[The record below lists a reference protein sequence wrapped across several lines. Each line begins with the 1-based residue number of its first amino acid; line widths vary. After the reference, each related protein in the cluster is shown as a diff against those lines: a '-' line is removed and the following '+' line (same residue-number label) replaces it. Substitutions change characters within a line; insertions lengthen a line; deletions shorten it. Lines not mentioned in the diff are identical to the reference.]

1 MNKKEKNKY
10 SGELFER
17 IIVNSFENENY
28 VEKDTKLTE
37 EENEKCC
44 NSAKKVLNYL
54 KENIQ
59 IETIKHICKETK
71 NQLGDILINNK
82 ISVEIKYLNSS
93 GLGTYHNSTLSYFDK
108 KLKLKSYKD
117 FLKENNYYSFV
128 NELLKENNLVA
139 NIENSSPFT
148 IEESKI
154 IRKQLKDKYSDIK
167 DYEEKIRKQYI
178 DYLYK
183 ELINNKEL
191 INILIFDLINKITF
205 SKDNYNYKGIVDYYI
220 VFLENKNKIIT
231 IKKESLEELKN
242 KKIEIQKT
250 DKSIIIKDLFR
261 IVPGWQNGTGLNNAT
276 IRIFLDEDVI

>member
-1 MNKKEKNKY
+1 M
-10 SGELFER
+10 
-17 IIVNSFENENY
+17 
-28 VEKDTKLTE
+28 
-37 EENEKCC
+37 
-44 NSAKKVLNYL
+44 

-59 IETIKHICKETK
+59 IETIKHIGTETK
-71 NQLGDILINNK
+71 NQLGDILINNE
-82 ISVEIKYLNSS
+82 ISVEIKYLNSV
-93 GLGTYHNSTLSYFDK
+93 GLGTYHNSTLSYFDR

-128 NELLKENNLVA
+128 NGLLKENNLIA

-154 IRKQLKDKYSDIK
+154 IRKQLKDKYVDIK
-167 DYEEKIRKQYI
+167 NYEEKIRTSYVN
-178 DYLYK
+178 YLYK

-250 DKSIIIKDLFR
+250 DKSIVIKDLFR

-276 IRIFLDEDVI
+276 IRIFLDEEYLYSS

>member
-1 MNKKEKNKY
+1 MAW
-10 SGELFER
+10 
-17 IIVNSFENENY
+17 VP
-28 VEKDTKLTE
+28 
-37 EENEKCC
+37 
-44 NSAKKVLNYL
+44 
-54 KENIQ
+54 
-59 IETIKHICKETK
+59 
-71 NQLGDILINNK
+71 
-82 ISVEIKYLNSS
+82 
-93 GLGTYHNSTLSYFDK
+93 YHNSTLSYFDR

-128 NELLKENNLVA
+128 NELLKENNLIA
-139 NIENSSPFT
+139 NIDNSSPFT

-167 DYEEKIRKQYI
+167 DYEEKIRTFYV

-205 SKDNYNYKGIVDYYI
+205 SKDKYSYKGIVDYYI
-220 VFLENKNKIIT
+220 VYLENKNKIIT

>member
-28 VEKDTKLTE
+28 VEKESKLTE
-37 EENEKCC
+37 EENQKCC
-44 NSAKKVLNYL
+44 NSAKKLLNYL
-54 KENIQ
+54 KENIP
-59 IETIKHICKETK
+59 IKTIKHIGKETK
-71 NQLGDILINNK
+71 NQLGNILINNK
-82 ISVEIKYLNSS
+82 ISVEIKYLNSV
-93 GLGTYHNSTLSYFDK
+93 GLGTYHNSTLSYFDR

-128 NELLKENNLVA
+128 NELLKENNLIA

-148 IEESKI
+148 IQESKI
-154 IRKQLKDKYSDIK
+154 IRKQLKDKYVDIK
-167 DYEEKIRKQYI
+167 NYEEKIRTSYV

-183 ELINNKEL
+183 ELTNNQEL

-205 SKDNYNYKGIVDYYI
+205 SKDKYNYKGIVDHYI

-261 IVPGWQNGTGLNNAT
+261 IVPG
-276 IRIFLDEDVI
+276 